1 MSDLIIKPS
10 GTSANFKVQNPSG
23 TDKIVMDSSGTIT
36 TATLGGGVSMAS
48 GLTVRNITQVALAS
62 DQTLVNDA
70 TDTTYFSPT
79 YTPLFSGSKVQGI
92 LSVFGFINRSSANDG
107 RKNFKLNFTGSGI
120 TDLTTYDND
129 DNLGIFDHGQSGT
142 ALALQGFFG
151 GQLLTTSSTATI
163 TCNCK
168 LKNPEASSASS
179 WTIYGNDTLS
189 ETHFTWIE
197 YK

>member
-1 MSDLIIKPS
+1 M
-10 GTSANFKVQNPSG
+10 
-23 TDKIVMDSSGTIT
+23 
-36 TATLGGGVSMAS
+36 
-48 GLTVRNITQVALAS
+48 
-62 DQTLVNDA
+62 
-70 TDTTYFSPT
+70 
-79 YTPLFSGSKVQGI
+79 QGI

-142 ALALQGFFG
+142 AFALQGFFG